1 MEDSSMQAGN
11 QRGSAAMMAIFLLGT
26 LLVLTLT
33 SFVMLET
40 NNKVVG
46 RQLAFYGQASNA
58 AQAGLIETLSWFRR
72 QTTQPVAAF
81 NPQLNLA
88 ATTPVNDTDDSTIGI
103 VRDYELSHTNN
114 TWARY
119 EVRKSEVVNITALRG
134 KSGVGTVWQ
143 IVSHGYVYVRNDA
156 TKAYNQAPNRVIG
169 QQSASTEIQRLQML
183 LPGKGAVLS
192 GGQTTMVSRT
202 RIYAVN
208 SGETGILYAPPSSNS
223 PKILDS
229 SCFLGGNPSKS
240 AMVSGFNVS
249 IPVVFGVLEP
259 ELRGM
264 ADVVGATQAD
274 LPSRLPDMSLTVV
287 TGNATFDSTHPL
299 SGSGIL
305 VVEGNLTLGAA
316 SASAYSGLIWVGGN
330 YVQNAPSQ
338 VSGSI
343 ATVGSATFQGTG
355 DFSEVSYDGQMLST
369 VRQQMG
375 QYRFSRAITFGS
387 QWR

>member
-1 MEDSSMQAGN
+1 EDSSMQAGN

-72 QTTQPVAAF
+72 QTAQPVAAF

-143 IVSHGYVYVRNDA
+143 IVSHGYVYVRNDP
-156 TKAYNQAPNRVIG
+156 TKPYNQAPNRVIG
-169 QQSASTEIQRLQML
+169 QQSASTELQRLQMQ
-183 LPGKGAVLS
+183 LPGTAAVMS
-192 GGQTTMVSRT
+192 GGRTKMVSNA
-202 RIYAVN
+202 RIYAVK
-208 SGETGILYAPPSSNS
+208 SGETGILYAPPATNAPQICAFPCSLVGS
-223 PKILDS
+223 PQTGS
-229 SCFLGGNPSKS
+229 VNP
-240 AMVSGFNVS
+240 FNVS
-249 IPVVFGVLEP
+249 ISTVFGVLEP

-287 TGNATFDSTHPL
+287 TGNATFDATHPL

-316 SASAYSGLIWVGGN
+316 SASAFSGLIWVGGN

-338 VSGSI
+338 VSGAI
-343 ATVGSATFQGTG
+343 ATVGTATFQGSG

-369 VRQQMG
+369 IRQQMG

>member
-1 MEDSSMQAGN
+1 MQAGN

-33 SFVMLET
+33 SFVMMET

-72 QTTQPVAAF
+72 QTTQPVATF

-88 ATTPVNDTDDSTIGI
+88 ATTPVNDTDDSSVGI

-119 EVRKSEVVNITALRG
+119 EVRKTEVADISALRG
-134 KSGVGTVWQ
+134 KQGTGTVWQ

-169 QQSASTEIQRLQML
+169 QQSASTELQRLQMV
-183 LPGKGAVLS
+183 LPGNAAVIS
-192 GGQTTMVSRT
+192 GGRTTMASRT

-208 SGETGILYAPPSSNS
+208 SGETGILYANTASSPSICAF
-223 PKILDS
+223 P
-229 SCFLGGNPSKS
+229 CFLGGNPSRYAS
-240 AMVSGFNVS
+240 VAGFDVS

-274 LPSRLPDMSLTVV
+274 LPTRLPDMSLTVV
-287 TGNATFDSTHPL
+287 TGNATFDSSHPL

-305 VVEGNLTLGAA
+305 VVEGNLSLA
-316 SASAYSGLIWVGGN
+316 SASASAFSGLIWVGGA
-330 YVQNAPSQ
+330 YSQNAPSQ
-338 VSGSI
+338 ISGAI
-343 ATVGSATFQGTG
+343 ATVGTATFQGTG